1 VTGPTAAA
9 TVQRLLE
16 LTHDGV
22 VVVAPDGSVLAHN
35 HAAADLLALHPD
47 DLRRQRFTHHQ
58 RAQGRELMVSDARG
72 QRRQV
77 VVRAETID
85 WYGTPA
91 DLVTLHAR
99 TLSEAASESAGDF
112 HDPLTGLPGR
122 ELLLNRL
129 HELVRLGKPEQVGVT
144 LVRIDLD
151 RFHAV
156 NDRHGIDVG
165 DAVLQGVAN
174 RLTLAVRPGDYVA
187 RLGEDDFMVVLS
199 GSDAEG
205 GQAVATRVLTALRRP
220 FEIEGTSVRCQP
232 AAALIRHRPGQSEAD
247 LLAAAE
253 AELISRPVTGLD
265 GPGPLIGGP
274 GGDTGATGPAGTA
287 DADAGGERVSR
298 VQRTVSRTLDE
309 HHLDVYYLPRVDLGD
324 GRLDG
329 LHARIY
335 RDHPDDGIVPVDDLW
350 RVAEQGGA
358 LLRPGEWL
366 LRQVLD
372 HALEWRERRRDTVIP
387 PVTVMLASNELLDP
401 ELGRDL
407 AVLLGRRGVSP
418 AALRIGVDA
427 AVLLDSGAAVV
438 ATLDKLLAD
447 GLRLELVDFGA
458 GPASLRVLTHKGVG
472 AAALDPRLLDR
483 VPSDEEMAAFVQAVI
498 NAAHTLGL
506 RVTATGVERADQR
519 AALYRWGCD
528 AAEGPAVGP
537 ALTAL
542 EAAARLVTTSP
553 GRLAGAPL
561 LRSRGR

>member
-199 GSDAEG
+199 GNDAAG
-205 GQAVATRVLTALRRP
+205 GQAVATRVLAALRRP
-220 FEIEGTSVRCQP
+220 FEIDGRTVRCQP
-232 AAALIRHRPGQSEAD
+232 AAALTRHRPGQSEAD

-253 AELISRPVTGLD
+253 ADLIGHPLTGLD
-265 GPGPLIGGP
+265 GPGPLIPGSGGEAGRP
-274 GGDTGATGPAGTA
+274 RSAGTA
-287 DADAGGERVSR
+287 ADADGERLSR
-298 VQRTVSRTLDE
+298 VQRTVSRTLDD
-309 HHLDVYYLPRVDLGD
+309 HLLDVYYLPRVDLGD

-329 LHARIY
+329 LQARIY
-335 RDHPDDGIVPVDDLW
+335 RDHPDDGIVPAEDLW
-350 RVAEQGGA
+350 RVAEQGGN
-358 LLRPGEWL
+358 LLRPGDWL

-372 HALEWRERRRDTVIP
+372 HVLEWRERRRDTVIP
-387 PVTVMLASNELLDP
+387 PVTVTLASNELLDP
-401 ELGRDL
+401 DLGRDIAL
-407 AVLLGRRGVSP
+407 LLGRRGVSP

-438 ATLDKLLAD
+438 ASLEKLLAD
-447 GLRLELVDFGA
+447 GLRLEVVDFGA
-458 GPASLRVLTHKGVG
+458 GPASLRVLAQKGVG
-472 AAALDPRLLDR
+472 AATLDPRLLER
-483 VPSDEEMAAFVQAVI
+483 APTDEEMAVFVQAVI
-498 NAAHTLGL
+498 NAAHTLGV

-537 ALTAL
+537 PLTGL
-542 EAAARLVTTSP
+542 EAAGRLVTTSA
-553 GRLAGAPL
+553 GRLSGAPL
-561 LRSRGR
+561 LHSRKR